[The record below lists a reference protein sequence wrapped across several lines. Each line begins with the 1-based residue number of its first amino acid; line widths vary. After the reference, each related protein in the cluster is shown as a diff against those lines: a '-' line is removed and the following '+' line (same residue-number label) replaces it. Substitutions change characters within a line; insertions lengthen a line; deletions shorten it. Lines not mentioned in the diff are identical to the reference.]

1 MKHLLGA
8 KSGLLATPNEDEKPE
23 EITWREE
30 TTGKLDLVVSL
41 DFRMT
46 ATPLYSDI
54 VLPAATWYE
63 KHDLSSTDMHPY
75 VHPFNPAIILMDHL
89 YLLYIDKTLQK
100 HFQEMAKDY
109 LPGTF
114 KDVVT
119 TPLSHDTKQEIS
131 TPYGV
136 VKDWSRGPNR
146 QATGRTMPNFA
157 IVERDYT
164 KIYDKYVTLG
174 PVILKE
180 VGVHVQ
186 ILVSVNNMKN

>member
-1 MKHLLGA
+1 MKHLLGT

-75 VHPFNPAIILMDHL
+75 VHPFNPAIDPLWESRSDWDI
-89 YLLYIDKTLQK
+89 YKTLAK
-100 HFQEMAKDY
+100 AFSEMAKR
-109 LPGTF
+109 LFTWN
-114 KDVVT
+114 V
-119 TPLSHDTKQEIS
+119 
-131 TPYGV
+131 
-136 VKDWSRGPNR
+136 
-146 QATGRTMPNFA
+146 
-157 IVERDYT
+157 
-164 KIYDKYVTLG
+164 
-174 PVILKE
+174 
-180 VGVHVQ
+180 
-186 ILVSVNNMKN
+186 